1 MAYYNAEDKL
11 YSAIGCFSTIGQLIS
26 DSSNFCDFIDYAS
39 VSYSA
44 GVFPGQCQ
52 AFLTTS
58 VEFVWFI
65 EEREVIYA
73 NPESP
78 VGTPLVSFGLKKA
91 YPAKVTGLNL
101 SLLGNSYYNTTS
113 LVTVRW
119 RDELIRYG
127 SNVAYYDLECGN
139 FRPGFGELIL
149 SDLDRPL
156 KNAVIETNN
165 LGLPN
170 LTYASNSARDN
181 GFTGPLGRLMSIASY
196 VNPELAAKYEKSQKK
211 KKSLN
216 EQTYQDP
223 PEYPPYIPH
232 EDNSGYGY

>member
-1 MAYYNAEDKL
+1 MAYFNAEDKL
-11 YSAIGCFSTIGQLIS
+11 YSATGCFSTIGQLIS
-26 DSSNFCDFIDYAS
+26 DSSNFCDFIDYTAE
-39 VSYSA
+39 SYSA

-52 AFLTTS
+52 SFLTTS
-58 VEFVWFI
+58 VEFIWFI
-65 EEREVIYA
+65 EEREVIYT

-78 VGTPLVSFGLKKA
+78 AGTPPISFGSKKV

-101 SLLGNSYYNTTS
+101 PLLTNNYYNTTY

-119 RDELIRYG
+119 RDELIRHG
-127 SNVAYYDLECGN
+127 SNVEGYDLESGN

-156 KNAVIETNN
+156 KSAVIETNN
-165 LGLPN
+165 FGLPN
-170 LTYASNSARDN
+170 LTYTSNGARAN
-181 GFTGPLGRLMSIASY
+181 GLTGPLGRLMSIASY
-196 VNPELAAKYEKSQKK
+196 VNPELAAKYEKSNKK

-223 PEYPPYIPH
+223 PEYPPYTPY
-232 EDNSGYGY
+232 EDNSGY